1 MIYVLIGLFLLM
13 WSLFIYHVIK
23 GKRLRGFYFK
33 GFTSFMFITV
43 FIYGIFY
50 AETSVFP
57 EPIILVLN
65 VTELRLILFMGL
77 GLVLGLIG
85 DLILEVQYFH
95 EDHKNEQISFGMIAF
110 GLGHI
115 FYILALTNYY
125 MFNPWAL
132 LIGGLMV
139 GVVYFGSKLMKID
152 FKSLAIMS
160 YMYTFVIFTMVGLSV
175 LVYFSHYTQGAL
187 VFMIG
192 AILFGV
198 SDLLL
203 APIYF
208 KAEKSKL
215 FVVGNLSTYYL
226 GQLFIALSIM
236 FVLNIR

>member
-1 MIYVLIGLFLLM
+1 MIYVLIVLFLLM

-23 GKRLRGFYFK
+23 GQRLRGFYFK
-33 GFTSFMFITV
+33 GFTSFMFIAV
-43 FIYGIFY
+43 FLFGVFY
-50 AETSVFP
+50 KETSMFP
-57 EPIILVLN
+57 EPLILVLN
-65 VTELRLILFMGL
+65 MNELRLILFMGL
-77 GLVLGLIG
+77 GLILGLIG

-95 EDHKNEQISFGMIAF
+95 DNHKHEQISFGMVAF

-115 FYILALTNYY
+115 FYILALSNYY
-125 MFNPWAL
+125 AFNPWAL

-139 GVVYFGSKLMKID
+139 GVIYFGSKLMKID

-160 YMYTFVIFTMVGLSV
+160 YIYTFVIFTMVGLSV
-175 LVYFSHYTQGAL
+175 IVYISYLTEASL

-192 AILFGV
+192 AILFGL

-215 FVVGNLSTYYL
+215 FVVGNLATYYL
-226 GQLFIALSIM
+226 GQLLIAVSIM
-236 FVLNIR
+236 FI

>member
-1 MIYVLIGLFLLM
+1 
-13 WSLFIYHVIK
+13 
-23 GKRLRGFYFK
+23 
-33 GFTSFMFITV
+33 
-43 FIYGIFY
+43 
-50 AETSVFP
+50 
-57 EPIILVLN
+57 
-65 VTELRLILFMGL
+65 
-77 GLVLGLIG
+77 
-85 DLILEVQYFH
+85 
-95 EDHKNEQISFGMIAF
+95 
-110 GLGHI
+110 
-115 FYILALTNYY
+115 
-125 MFNPWAL
+125 
-132 LIGGLMV
+132 
-139 GVVYFGSKLMKID
+139 
-152 FKSLAIMS
+152 
-160 YMYTFVIFTMVGLSV
+160 MVGLSV